1 MVWAWSRRTRAGVGG
16 AGRAGAGGS
25 HVGERAHMTGR
36 AMDPLPSPAVAA
48 AAEAE
53 ADEEADPPATGRAR
67 GPMAL
72 CGEPS
77 ASHSGTTCQCHTSPG
92 RGGGGGHSWG
102 QPLPAAPWDAALQPS
117 VSERPCGVAPGSFL
131 TPLWRRGLESGLYSC
146 VTMSRERDVSLV

>member
-1 MVWAWSRRTRAGVGG
+1 
-16 AGRAGAGGS
+16 
-25 HVGERAHMTGR
+25 VGERAHMTGR

-92 RGGGGGHSWG
+92 RGGGVDILGASLF
-102 QPLPAAPWDAALQPS
+102 PLL
-117 VSERPCGVAPGSFL
+117 PGTLLFSP
-131 TPLWRRGLESGLYSC
+131 PLASGRVELHLGLF
-146 VTMSRERDVSLV
+146 

>member
-1 MVWAWSRRTRAGVGG
+1 M
-16 AGRAGAGGS
+16 
-25 HVGERAHMTGR
+25 GERAHMTGR

-77 ASHSGTTCQCHTSPG
+77 ALHSGTTCQCHTSPIREGVVDILGASLFPLLPGTLLFSPPLARG
-92 RGGGGGHSWG
+92 RVELH
-102 QPLPAAPWDAALQPS
+102 L
-117 VSERPCGVAPGSFL
+117 
-131 TPLWRRGLESGLYSC
+131 GLFRSHFG
-146 VTMSRERDVSLV
+146 DVV